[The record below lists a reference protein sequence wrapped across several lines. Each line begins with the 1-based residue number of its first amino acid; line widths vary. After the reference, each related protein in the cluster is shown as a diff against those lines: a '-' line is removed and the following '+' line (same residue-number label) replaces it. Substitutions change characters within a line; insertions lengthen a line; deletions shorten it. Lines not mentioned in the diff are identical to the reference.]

1 MKLAT
6 IRIHLDHHRQR
17 ALQIEAGNR
26 DAPAAYDA
34 NIGAYLHYLKEQ
46 AQQHG
51 FAIVSD
57 GASSSGSSAIFE
69 IIEADHAS
77 KKAAHDW
84 LESQPDIWNWIP

>member
-6 IRIHLDHHRQR
+6 IRIHLHNHRQR
-17 ALQIEAGNR
+17 ALQIEGSDR
-26 DAPAAYDA
+26 DAPSVYDA
-34 NIGAYLHYLKEQ
+34 NIAAYLQFLKDQ
-46 AQQHG
+46 AQPLG

-57 GASSSGSSAIFE
+57 GANSANGAIFE